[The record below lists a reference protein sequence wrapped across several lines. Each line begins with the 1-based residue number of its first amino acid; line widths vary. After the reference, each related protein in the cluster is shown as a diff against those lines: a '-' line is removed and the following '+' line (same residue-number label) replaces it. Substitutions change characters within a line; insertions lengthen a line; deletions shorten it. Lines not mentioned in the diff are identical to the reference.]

1 MTQERVHR
9 CERCDRRI
17 TKEEYEMHGGMCQEC
32 YEMEIDD
39 LDYEDDYGQIQDA
52 RIVVQHNN
60 VEFP

>member
-17 TKEEYEMHGGMCQEC
+17 SKEEYEMHDGMCQEC

-39 LDYEDDYGQIQDA
+39 LDYEDNYG
-52 RIVVQHNN
+52 
-60 VEFP
+60 